1 MFEKIKEY
9 VSREL
14 DIPAE
19 QITEDTSFETLGI
32 DSLDIVEMMTDLESE
47 LGVELVL
54 EEAGQITTMGKLA
67 NFVESRL
74 N

>member
-1 MFEKIKEY
+1 
-9 VSREL
+9 
-14 DIPAE
+14 
-19 QITEDTSFETLGI
+19 
-32 DSLDIVEMMTDLESE
+32 MMTDLESE

-54 EEAGQITTMGKLA
+54 EEAGQITTMGELA